1 MALILFAANNGFFDD
16 IDLKKALSAEKSMRD
31 YIKGKYGDLVKRLED
46 TKDLTK
52 DDEQKLT
59 EAMKDWKKGGAF

>member
-16 IDLKKALSAEKSMRD
+16 IDLKKALGAEKSLRD
-31 YIKGKYGDLVKRLED
+31 YVKGKYGDLVKRIED

-52 DDEQKLT
+52 DDEQKLS
-59 EAMKDWKKGGAF
+59 ESMKDWKKNGAF